1 MRMRAGERN
10 NADGP
15 IFAAP
20 LCLRYFFR
28 SAGTT
33 PGSLTGPSTR
43 RS

>member
-1 MRMRAGERN
+1 MRIRAGERN

-20 LCLRYFFR
+20 SYLTL
-28 SAGTT
+28 AGTT
-33 PGSLTGPSTR
+33 PDSFTGRSTR